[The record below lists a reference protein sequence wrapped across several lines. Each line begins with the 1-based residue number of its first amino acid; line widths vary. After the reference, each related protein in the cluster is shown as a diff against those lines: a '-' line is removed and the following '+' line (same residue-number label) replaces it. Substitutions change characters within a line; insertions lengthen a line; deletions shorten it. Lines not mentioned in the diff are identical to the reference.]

1 MIESCLSP
9 TSRRN
14 ILKVLTLAVCLTVP
28 AAFGGCSDAKD
39 RDVEMGGGRESG
51 WSQMQL
57 PGVTRDAAFEA
68 GQYSLQQWFRVA
80 EVSADGGVIR
90 SATEEYDQKGG
101 TGRIRDSAVGY
112 RNRMRR
118 SAILVIRPLGEGC
131 VAKCRVQVERLDTA
145 DHRVFRSNEQFG
157 DVPNETPIDREAAVS
172 AQQDQVWTP
181 MPRDR
186 PLEREILDLLRSR
199 VIAEEKP
206 PR

>member
-1 MIESCLSP
+1 MMG
-9 TSRRN
+9 R
-14 ILKVLTLAVCLTVP
+14 TLAPASRKMDLEALATLACLL
-28 AAFGGCSDAKD
+28 AAALAGGCSDAKE

-57 PGVTRDAAFEA
+57 PGVTRDAAYEA
-68 GQYSLQQWFRVA
+68 GVYAVQQWFRLA
-80 EVSADGGVIR
+80 ETSADSAVIR
-90 SATEEYDQKGG
+90 SATEEYEQKGG

-118 SAILVIRPLGEGC
+118 TATLVVRPLGEGC

-145 DHRVFRSNEQFG
+145 DHRVFRRNDQFG

-172 AQQDQVWTP
+172 AKQDQVWTP

-186 PLEREILDLLRSR
+186 QLEREILNVLREQ
-199 VIAEEKP
+199 VPGKPEKA
-206 PR
+206 